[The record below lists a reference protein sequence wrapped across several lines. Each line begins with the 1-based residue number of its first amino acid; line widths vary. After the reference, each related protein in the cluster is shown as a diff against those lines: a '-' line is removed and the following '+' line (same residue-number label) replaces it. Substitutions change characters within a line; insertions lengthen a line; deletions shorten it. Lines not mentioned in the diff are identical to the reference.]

1 MRHGVTRPSINYLTQ
16 PSSGGKP
23 KPPFFNYP
31 NSYQM
36 NKGELVS
43 AIADKSGLTKDQA
56 ESALSATLASIEE
69 ALKSDDSV
77 SLVGFGTFSVNNRPA
92 REGRNPRTNETI
104 QIAAKNVVKFKPG
117 KKLSESVN

>member
-1 MRHGVTRPSINYLTQ
+1 
-16 PSSGGKP
+16 
-23 KPPFFNYP
+23 
-31 NSYQM
+31 M

-43 AIADKSGLTKDQA
+43 SIADKSGLTKDQA
-56 ESALSATLASIEE
+56 ESALSAVLESIEG
-69 ALKSDDSV
+69 ALKGQDSV